1 MMCWRENGIIRAM
14 KTITAVVAACTAYA
28 ACAERIEIA
37 QNRESALYK
46 AGEEAVFTVTVKDD
60 SGVVR
65 RDGEA
70 TWTLDNFGT
79 RKIATGKASLA
90 DGNPF
95 LVRGKM
101 DEDGF
106 MRLSVKAHT
115 NSAVWA
121 VGYDVDKIRQNEP
134 CPTDFDSYW
143 AAEKARLEREVPLD
157 ARTTLDEKLSSPTYS
172 CYRVSFATFNGKRV
186 HGFMCVP
193 KDSSK
198 APFRVRVNVPGAGP
212 GATSASTSTD
222 EISLVMNVH
231 TFEPERDGNAQQ
243 EHMNRQNA
251 ALAEKFDLPNRK
263 AYCALAGISE
273 SREDYWYHD
282 VMLGISRSVDWVCAR
297 PDVDLGQVVY
307 TGSSQGGGFG
317 LFLTYLNGHFTKT
330 FVAVC
335 AITGHYGYKQG
346 RFSGWPRLIDGQRKE
361 KRSVAEAN
369 AAYFDGVNFAA
380 RIKSPIR
387 FIVGFADQTCP
398 PANVYAAYNVCPS
411 ADKAIVNAIGSPH
424 SWYRWYGENKGKPGW
439 VDFDKWLRAK

>member
-1 MMCWRENGIIRAM
+1 MR
-14 KTITAVVAACTAYA
+14 TITAIVAACTAYA

-46 AGEEAVFTVTVKDD
+46 VGEEAVFTVTVKDD
-60 SGVVR
+60 SGEIKK
-65 RDGEA
+65 DGAA
-70 TWTLDNFGT
+70 TWILDNFGT
-79 RKIATGKASLA
+79 RRLATGKAGLA

-101 DEDGF
+101 DEEGF
-106 MRLSVKAHT
+106 MRLCVTANT

-143 AAEKARLEREVPLD
+143 SDEKARLGREVPLD
-157 ARTTLDEKLSSPTYS
+157 ARVTLDAKLSKPAYS
-172 CYRVSFATFNGKRV
+172 CYRVNFATFNGKRV
-186 HGFMCVP
+186 YGFMCVP

-212 GATSASTSTD
+212 GETFASTSAD
-222 EISLVMNVH
+222 EITLVMNVH
-231 TFEPERDGNAQQ
+231 TFEPEQNGNAQR

-251 ALAEKFDLPNRK
+251 ALAEKYDLPNRK
-263 AYCALAGISE
+263 AYCALAGIAE

-282 VMLGISRSVDWVCAR
+282 VMLGINRAVDWVCAR
-297 PDVDLGQVVY
+297 PDVDLGQVIY
-307 TGSSQGGGFG
+307 SGSSQGGGFG

-346 RFSGWPRLIDGQRKE
+346 WSSGWPRLIDGQRKE
-361 KRSVAEAN
+361 KRSVAEVN

-411 ADKAIVNAIGSPH
+411 ADKAIINAIGSSH
-424 SWYRWYGENKGKPGW
+424 SWHRWYSENKGKPGCQ
-439 VDFDKWLRAK
+439 DIGKWLRAK